1 MDLISFL
8 KSHSKINNDFIEDFF
23 SFYNRD
29 NKYNFCVDLDK
40 IAKWMNTRKSDLKET
55 LVNSYKQNIDYIIT
69 KNKNG
74 KSGVQPETILLTPKC
89 FKLMSMQSKTKKAI
103 QVREYYYEL
112 EEIVDKYKEYIIQGL
127 VDKINK
133 LENNQKPKINPSSGI
148 IYIIETS
155 DGIGH
160 YKIGK
165 TKNLKNRLLKYNG
178 DKKDDIIPIYLYE
191 TNDIDA
197 VEECIK
203 RYAKE
208 YKYRKYKEVYKTDIN
223 MLKDLINECGEFR
236 DKVSLKIKNKSS
248 QKGGNY
254 FIVVYKNSIK

>member
-8 KSHSKINNDFIEDFF
+8 KTYSKINNDFIEDFF
-23 SFYNRD
+23 SFYNKD
-29 NKYNFCVDLDK
+29 TKYNFCVNLDK

-55 LVNSYKQNIDYIIT
+55 LINSYKQNIDYVIT
-69 KNKNG
+69 INKNG
-74 KSGVQPETILLTPKC
+74 KSGVQPKLILLTPKC
-89 FKLMSMQSKTKKAI
+89 FKLMAMQSKTKKAV

-112 EEIVDKYKEYIIQGL
+112 EEVVDKYKEYIIQGL
-127 VDKINK
+127 NDKIKK
-133 LENNQKPKINPSSGI
+133 LENNQKPKTNLSSGI
-148 IYIIETS
+148 IYILETA

-178 DKKDDIIPIYLYE
+178 DKKDDIVPIYLYE

-203 RYAKE
+203 RYSKE

-223 MLKDLINECGEFR
+223 MLKDLINDCGEFR
-236 DKVSLKIKNKSS
+236 DKVSLKIKNKSN

-254 FIVVYKNSIK
+254 FIAVYKNNN